1 MKKIIILFILAIL
14 FIPNIVN
21 AEEYFYD
28 GGYIGTTYIKKI
40 RADGSGQYK
49 RMKSIIR
56 ASDGKLSY
64 CIAPW
69 SNIDGSAPY
78 QEVNSI
84 YELSPST
91 LERIKL
97 IAYYGYGYTNHTDD
111 IWYAVTQLLIWREI
125 DPSGKFYF
133 TSTLNGD
140 YTNKYDSYFTEILNL
155 VNNYNFRLDT
165 YNVNLMANKDYK
177 VNILEGNINE
187 FDIVDES
194 HIIKSINN
202 NSININTPSSGDYE
216 IYIQRKQ
223 IHNGLVQVYA
233 SATSQDMLS
242 PGFIDEEQVLKVKSL
257 YGEVTIHK
265 KDKETGTTPQGDASL
280 IGTKV
285 IINGPNIN
293 EIVELNDSLSYTWN
307 NLESGSYSICEYSP
321 GIGYELNHTCFNFDI
336 NENNLKHDFILEN
349 EVLKNIVHIHKTYT
363 DIWDNHLDEEG
374 ITFEIFN
381 NDKLYTTCTTS
392 RDGRINIELPYGKY
406 LFHQENTNEGY
417 SLVDDFE
424 VIINDSTTYIEY
436 ELVNRLK
443 EGSLLINKLY
453 GNEDN
458 NYKEKDVEFEI
469 YNDDKL
475 YTSVKTN
482 DDGIINIPIPYG
494 SYRLHQVSSKYGYYK
509 VEDINFTIDE
519 NNTKVELNLLN
530 KEKTGLL
537 KIYKLYEVDNEFI
550 NEENAIFEIYKD
562 NKLITT
568 INTDNNGYTS
578 TNLTYG
584 TYVLHEVIKDNRYID
599 LEDIIFEIGDNN
611 TDIKYELKD
620 YLKRYNL
627 TINKKDLSTDL
638 LINTNEI
645 NFLITDQVNNEYRIS
660 TINGVASITLPIGSY
675 TIKEL
680 NPNSGYILN
689 EDIVSITLDKDTNID
704 FYNTKIEVPDTY
716 SNGFNI
722 LYLLLPL
729 FILIKKIKKY
739 S

>member
-1 MKKIIILFILAIL
+1 MKKLIILFILAIL
-14 FIPNIVN
+14 FIPSIVN

-56 ASDGKLSY
+56 KSDGKLSY

-69 SNIDGSAPY
+69 SNIDDSASY

-84 YELSPST
+84 YEISPST

-97 IAYYGYGYTNHTDD
+97 ISYYGYGYTNHTDD

-155 VNNYNFRLDT
+155 VNNYKFRLDT
-165 YNVNLMANKDYK
+165 YNVNLMANKDYRI
-177 VNILEGNINE
+177 NIQRGNINE

-202 NSININTPSSGDYE
+202 NSINIKAPTSGNFE

-223 IHNGLVQVYA
+223 IHNGLVQIYA

-242 PGFIDEEQVLKVKSL
+242 PGFIDEEQVLKVKAL
-257 YGEVTIHK
+257 YGEVTINK
-265 KDKETGTTPQGDASL
+265 EDKETGTTPQGDASL

-285 IINGPNIN
+285 IINGPSIN
-293 EIVELNDSLSYTWN
+293 EIVELNNTLTYTWK
-307 NLESGSYSICEYSP
+307 NLESGSYSICEYSS
-321 GIGYELNHTCFNFDI
+321 GIGYELNHTCFKFEV
-336 NENNLKHDFILEN
+336 NENNLKHKYI
-349 EVLKNIVHIHKTYT
+349 LKNDVIKNVVHIHKSYT
-363 DIWDNHLDEEG
+363 DIWNNHLDEEG
-374 ITFEIFN
+374 ITFEVFN
-381 NDKLYTTCTTS
+381 NNKLYTTCTTS
-392 RDGRINIELPYGKY
+392 KDGRINLELPYGTY
-406 LFHQENTNEGY
+406 MFHQVNTKEGY
-417 SLVDDFE
+417 TLVDDFE
-424 VIINDSTTYIEY
+424 VTINDSTNYIEY
-436 ELVNRLK
+436 ELVNKLK
-443 EGSLLINKLY
+443 EGTLIINKTF
-453 GNEDN
+453 GNEN
-458 NYKEKDVEFEI
+458 ISYKEPNVEFEI
-469 YNDDKL
+469 YSEDKL

-482 DDGIINIPIPYG
+482 KEGIINISIPHG
-494 SYRLHQVSSKYGYYK
+494 SYKLHQVTSKYGYYK
-509 VEDINFTIDE
+509 VNDIDFTVDD
-519 NNTKVELNLLN
+519 NNTNIEFNLLD
-530 KEKTGLL
+530 KEKMGLL
-537 KIYKLYEVDNEFI
+537 EIHKLYEINNDFI

-568 INTDNNGYTS
+568 LNTDNNGYAS

-584 TYVLHEVIKDNRYID
+584 TYKLHEVIKDNRYIE
-599 LEDIIFEIGDNN
+599 LEDIIFEIGDTNN
-611 TDIKYELKD
+611 SIKYDLKDELK
-620 YLKRYNL
+620 KYNL
-627 TINKKDLSTDL
+627 TINKKDLSTNM
-638 LINTNEI
+638 LINTDDI
-645 NFLITDQVNNEYRIS
+645 NFLITDFVNNEYRIS
-660 TINGVASITLPIGSY
+660 TINGIASITLPIGDY

-680 NPNSGYILN
+680 NPNTGYILN
-689 EDIVSITLDKDTNID
+689 EDIISITLDKDTNLD

-716 SNGFNI
+716 SSNYNL
-722 LYLLLPL
+722 LYLL
-729 FILIKKIKKY
+729 ITIYIAIKKIKKY